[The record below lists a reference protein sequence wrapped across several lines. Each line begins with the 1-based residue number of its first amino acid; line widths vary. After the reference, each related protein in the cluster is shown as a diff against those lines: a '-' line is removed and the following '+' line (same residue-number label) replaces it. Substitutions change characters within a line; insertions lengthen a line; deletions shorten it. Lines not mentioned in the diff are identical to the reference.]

1 MRFQLIFSRAALVNR
16 TRHPPIARS
25 LPRARGQLGSA
36 LEGIFVIARD
46 VSRSHDPIEGKL
58 SPADDRVLLNDWL
71 PPQAGVVPKIR
82 IGQHWI
88 NVLWVLPIGFV
99 LAVIGVAIAQ
109 ALRELP
115 AVQEFLV
122 HYPGVPPTARAVTD
136 GFPAWLRVQHFL
148 NLLFMAFI
156 IRSGIQVLADHPRLY
171 WKRDCTPGT
180 EWFRFQKPVPKAR
193 IWTAKDD
200 AVTIPGWLGI
210 PGIRHSI
217 GLARWWHF
225 SFGLLWIIN
234 GIVVYGLLFWT
245 DQWQRLVP
253 TTWEVLPNA
262 VSTALQYLSLTFP
275 ADESWTRYNSL
286 QQLTYFITVFVA
298 APTSILTGFM
308 QGPAISNHLGW
319 FGKVLD
325 RQRARSIHFLAM
337 CWFLFFILIHVT
349 LVFIT
354 GARVNLNMMFAGV
367 HDGSWSG
374 LAIFVPAITLVAVTW
389 WLASPFTIRHARVVQ
404 MIGEFMMWPFNALT
418 EWWDPNSQLT
428 EKDISP
434 HFWPNG
440 TMPKSA
446 EYDALVADDF
456 KGFALRV
463 GGLVEAPK
471 VFSYAE
477 LKAMPKQEQITT
489 HFCIQ
494 GWSGVAKW
502 GGVPMRHILDLVR
515 PTSDARYAVF
525 YSLADGSDTG
535 RYYDVHRI
543 SNMRHDLT
551 ILAYE
556 MNDAPVSVLHGAPL
570 RLRCENELGFKMVK
584 WIAAIEFVHDF
595 ADLGAGQGGYNED
608 HEFYGYRM
616 PI

>member
-1 MRFQLIFSRAALVNR
+1 MPDSELVA
-16 TRHPPIARS
+16 PK
-25 LPRARGQLGSA
+25 
-36 LEGIFVIARD
+36 
-46 VSRSHDPIEGKL
+46 HDRIEANL
-58 SPADDRVLLNDWL
+58 SPADDRVLLNNWL
-71 PPQAGVVPKIR
+71 PPQAGVVPRIR
-82 IGQHWI
+82 IGQRWI
-88 NVLWVLPIGFV
+88 NVLWALPVGFV
-99 LAVIGVAIAQ
+99 MLVISVAVAQ

-115 AVQEFLV
+115 AVQDFLV
-122 HYPGVPPTARAVTD
+122 RYPGGPTSARAVND
-136 GFPAWLRVQHFL
+136 GFPAWLRIQHFL

-171 WKRDCTPGT
+171 WKRDCTPGAD
-180 EWFRFQKPVPKAR
+180 WFRFQKAVPTGR
-193 IWTAKDD
+193 VWTAKDD
-200 AVTIPGWLGI
+200 SVTLPGWLGI

-234 GIVVYGLLFWT
+234 GIVVYALLFWT
-245 DQWQRLVP
+245 GQWHRLVP
-253 TTWEVLPNA
+253 ITWEVFPNA
-262 VSTALQYLSLTFP
+262 ASTALQYMSLTFP
-275 ADESWTRYNSL
+275 PDESWSHYNSL

-298 APTSILTGFM
+298 APVSILTGFM
-308 QGPAISNHLGW
+308 QGPAISNRLGW
-319 FGKVLD
+319 LGKVLN

-337 CWFLFFILIHVT
+337 WWFLLFILIHVT

-367 HDGSWSG
+367 NDPSWTG
-374 LAIFVPAITLVAVTW
+374 FMVFLPAMALVAVTW
-389 WLASPFTIRHARVVQ
+389 WLASPFTLRHARIVQ
-404 MIGEFMMWPFNALT
+404 RIGEVMMWPFNALT
-418 EWWDPNSQLT
+418 EWWNPNSQLA

-434 HFWPNG
+434 YFWPNG
-440 TMPKSA
+440 TMPNSS
-446 EYDALVADDF
+446 EFDALVAEGF
-456 KGFALRV
+456 GTFALRV
-463 GGLVEAPK
+463 GGLVETPRT
-471 VFSYAE
+471 FSYAE

-502 GGVPMRHILDLVR
+502 GGVPMRHILELVR
-515 PTSDARYAVF
+515 PMSDARYAVF
-525 YSLADGSDTG
+525 YSLADGGDGG

-543 SNMRHDLT
+543 SNMRHELT

-556 MNDAPVSVLHGAPL
+556 MNGAPVSVLHGAPL

>member
-1 MRFQLIFSRAALVNR
+1 
-16 TRHPPIARS
+16 
-25 LPRARGQLGSA
+25 

-418 EWWDPNSQLT
+418 ERWDPNSQLT

-434 HFWPNG
+434 YFWVNG

-446 EYDALVADDF
+446 EFNALVADGF
-456 KGFALRV
+456 KSFALRV
-463 GGLVEAPK
+463 GGLVESPK

-502 GGVPMRHILDLVR
+502 SGVPMRHILDLVR

-535 RYYDVHRI
+535 RYYDVHLI

-556 MNDAPVSVLHGAPL
+556 MNDAPISVLHGAPL

-595 ADLGAGQGGYNED
+595 ATLGAGQGGYNED